1 LRKIIILAE
10 VKKMAEIKAI
20 VFDQDGVIIDTERDG
35 HRVAFNKTFK
45 EFGFEFEWDVDYY
58 HELLQVSGG
67 KERMR
72 YYLHTRG
79 IGRELKQEE
88 EDELIKALHKRKTE
102 IFIELIKEGALPL
115 RPGIK
120 RIMKEAMNRGLK
132 VGICTTSNEKAA
144 NALAYEIL
152 KDIKFD
158 FVLAGDVV
166 KKKKPAPEI
175 YLLALK
181 KCGLKPEE
189 CIVVEDS
196 RNGLLAAKAAGMNVV
211 ITTNHYTE
219 KEDLREA
226 DITVTRLGDPDG
238 EKGELKQG
246 GEGIDY
252 NGVLGIDQL
261 IVYFSKR
268 N

>member
-1 LRKIIILAE
+1 
-10 VKKMAEIKAI
+10 MAEIKAI
-20 VFDQDGVIIDTERDG
+20 IFDQDGVIIDTERDG

-45 EFGFEFEWDVDYY
+45 EFGFDFEWDVDYY
-58 HELLQVSGG
+58 HELLQVAGG

-72 YYLHTRG
+72 HHLHTKG
-79 IGRELKQEE
+79 FGREVKPEE

-144 NALAYEIL
+144 HAVAYEIL

-166 KKKKPAPEI
+166 KKKKPNPEI

-181 KCGLKPEE
+181 KGGLKAEE

-211 ITTNHYTE
+211 VTTNHYTE
-219 KEDLREA
+219 KENLREA
-226 DITVTRLGDPDG
+226 DIIVTCLGDPDG
-238 EKGELKQG
+238 EKGKLKQG
-246 GEGIDY
+246 GEGINY
-252 NGVLGIDQL
+252 NGVLEIDQL
-261 IVYFSKR
+261 IAYFLKR
-268 N
+268 K

>member
-1 LRKIIILAE
+1 
-10 VKKMAEIKAI
+10 MAEIKATI
-20 VFDQDGVIIDTERDG
+20 FDQDGVIIDTERDG

-45 EFGFEFEWDVDYY
+45 EFGFDFEWDVDYY
-58 HELLQVSGG
+58 HELLQVAGG

-72 YYLHTRG
+72 HHLHIKG
-79 IGRELKQEE
+79 FGREVKPEE
-88 EDELIKALHKRKTE
+88 EDELIKAMHKRKTE

-144 NALAYEIL
+144 HAVAYEIL

-166 KKKKPAPEI
+166 KKKKPDPEI
-175 YLLALK
+175 YLLGLK
-181 KCGLKPEE
+181 KGGLKAEE
-189 CIVVEDS
+189 CIVIEDS

-211 ITTNHYTE
+211 VTTNHYTE
-219 KEDLREA
+219 KEDLKDA
-226 DITVTRLGDPDG
+226 DIIVTCLGDPDG
-238 EKGELKQG
+238 EKGNLKQG
-246 GEGIDY
+246 GKGINY

-261 IVYFSKR
+261 IAYFLKS
-268 N
+268 

>member
-1 LRKIIILAE
+1 M
-10 VKKMAEIKAI
+10 VEIKAI
-20 VFDQDGVIIDTERDG
+20 IFDQDGVIIDTERDG

-45 EFGFEFEWDVDYY
+45 EFGFNFEWDVDYY
-58 HELLQVSGG
+58 HELLQVAGG

-72 YYLHTRG
+72 HHLHTKG
-79 IGRELKQEE
+79 FGREVKPEE
-88 EDELIKALHKRKTE
+88 ENELIKALHKRKTE
-102 IFIELIKEGALPL
+102 IFIELIKKGALPL

-144 NALAYEIL
+144 HAVAYEIL

-166 KKKKPAPEI
+166 KKKKPDPEI
-175 YLLALK
+175 YLLGLK
-181 KCGLKPEE
+181 KGCLKAEE

-211 ITTNHYTE
+211 VTTNHYTE

-226 DITVTRLGDPDG
+226 DIIVTCLGDPDG
-238 EKGELKQG
+238 EKGKLKQG
-246 GEGIDY
+246 GESINY

-261 IVYFSKR
+261 IAYFLKKD
-268 N
+268 

>member
-1 LRKIIILAE
+1 
-10 VKKMAEIKAI
+10 MAEIKAI
-20 VFDQDGVIIDTERDG
+20 IFDQDGVIIDTERDG

-45 EFGFEFEWDVDYY
+45 EFGFDFQWDVNYY
-58 HELLQVSGG
+58 HELLQVAGG

-72 YYLHTRG
+72 HHLHTKG
-79 IGRELKQEE
+79 FNREVKPEE

-144 NALAYEIL
+144 HAVAYEIL

-166 KKKKPAPEI
+166 KKKKPDPEI
-175 YLLALK
+175 YLLGLK
-181 KCGLKPEE
+181 KGGLKAKE

-196 RNGLLAAKAAGMNVV
+196 HNGLLAAKAAGMNVV
-211 ITTNHYTE
+211 VTTNHYTE
-219 KEDLREA
+219 KEDLRKA
-226 DITVTRLGDPDG
+226 DIIVTCLGDPDG
-238 EKGELKQG
+238 EKGKLKQG
-246 GEGIDY
+246 GEGINY
-252 NGVLGIDQL
+252 NGVLEIDQL
-261 IVYFSKR
+261 IAYF
-268 N
+268 

>member
-1 LRKIIILAE
+1 
-10 VKKMAEIKAI
+10 MAEIKAI
-20 VFDQDGVIIDTERDG
+20 IFDQDGVIIDTERDG

-58 HELLQVSGG
+58 HELLQVAGG

-72 YYLHTRG
+72 HHLHTRG
-79 IGRELKQEE
+79 FGREVKPEE
-88 EDELIKALHKRKTE
+88 EDELIKAMHKRKTE

-144 NALAYEIL
+144 HAVAYEIL

-166 KKKKPAPEI
+166 EKKKPDPDI

-181 KCGLKPEE
+181 KGGLKAEE
-189 CIVVEDS
+189 CIVMEDS

-211 ITTNHYTE
+211 VTTNHYTE

-226 DITVTRLGDPDG
+226 DIIVTCLGDPDG
-238 EKGELKQG
+238 EKGKLKQG
-246 GEGIDY
+246 GEGINY

-261 IVYFSKR
+261 IAYF
-268 N
+268 

>member
-1 LRKIIILAE
+1 
-10 VKKMAEIKAI
+10 MAEIKAI
-20 VFDQDGVIIDTERDG
+20 IFDQDGVIIDTERDG

-45 EFGFEFEWDVDYY
+45 EFGFDFQWDVDYY
-58 HELLQVSGG
+58 HELLQVAGG

-72 YYLHTRG
+72 HHLHTKG
-79 IGRELKQEE
+79 FAREVKSEE
-88 EDELIKALHKRKTE
+88 EDGLIKALHKRKTE

-144 NALAYEIL
+144 HAVAYEIL
-152 KDIKFD
+152 KDIKFE

-166 KKKKPAPEI
+166 EKKKPHPEI

-181 KCGLKPEE
+181 KGGLKAEE

-196 RNGLLAAKAAGMNVV
+196 HNGLLAAKAAGMNVV
-211 ITTNHYTE
+211 VTTNHYTE

-226 DITVTRLGDPDG
+226 DIIVTCLGDPDG
-238 EKGELKQG
+238 EKGKLKQG
-246 GEGIDY
+246 GEGINY

-261 IVYFSKR
+261 IAYF
-268 N
+268 

>member
-1 LRKIIILAE
+1 
-10 VKKMAEIKAI
+10 MAEIKAI
-20 VFDQDGVIIDTERDG
+20 IFDQDGVIIDTERDG

-45 EFGFEFEWDVDYY
+45 EFGFDFQWDVDYY
-58 HELLQVSGG
+58 HELLQIAGG

-72 YYLHTRG
+72 HHLHTKG
-79 IGRELKQEE
+79 FGREVKPEK
-88 EDELIKALHKRKTE
+88 EDELIKAMHKRKTE

-144 NALAYEIL
+144 HAVAYEIL

-166 KKKKPAPEI
+166 KKKKPDPEI

-181 KCGLKPEE
+181 KGGLKAEE

-211 ITTNHYTE
+211 VTTNHYTE
-219 KEDLREA
+219 KENLREA
-226 DITVTRLGDPDG
+226 DIIVTCLGDPDG
-238 EKGELKQG
+238 EKGKLKQG
-246 GEGIDY
+246 GEGINY
-252 NGVLGIDQL
+252 NGVLEIDQL
-261 IVYFSKR
+261 IAYFLKR
-268 N
+268 K